1 MPNLLPRRKL
11 SRCPKILQFSC
22 NSMTI
27 SAPPYENIP
36 PRIGRALKL
45 FVPQSDSNK
54 TSTGAGYLHAYPETH
69 RA

>member
-1 MPNLLPRRKL
+1 
-11 SRCPKILQFSC
+11 
-22 NSMTI
+22 MTI
-27 SAPPYENIP
+27 SAATYENIP